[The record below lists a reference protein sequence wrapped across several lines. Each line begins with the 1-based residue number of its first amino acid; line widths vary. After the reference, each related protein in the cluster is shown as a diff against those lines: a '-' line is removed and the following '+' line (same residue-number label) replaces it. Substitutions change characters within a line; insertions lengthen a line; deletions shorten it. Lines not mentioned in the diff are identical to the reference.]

1 MPNHLTAEECQQV
14 LAVTPGQIEDAVLAL
29 AGFTFPE
36 DVNLADPDK
45 AFALRELRL
54 TMEAALKEWK
64 EKEGEVMA
72 RVFPALDAGYVVE
85 TKTQDTLNKEAA
97 IEQQPDFW
105 ENYAYIPAEVAQR
118 MEGRINQRDALRA
131 LYGVD
136 RLPEETVRIQ
146 DVKDFL
152 PVLEGERILNLDAK
166 LVGKAVLLMR
176 EGTLY
181 GHDLR

>member
-1 MPNHLTAEECQQV
+1 MPNQLTAAECRQV
-14 LAVTPGQIEDAVLAL
+14 LAVTHEQIENAIFTL
-29 AGFTFPE
+29 AGIGQQHET
-36 DVNLADPDK
+36 LADPDK
-45 AFALRELRL
+45 AFVLRELRL
-54 TMEAALKEWK
+54 TMEAAVKAWKDKEV
-64 EKEGEVMA
+64 EVLA
-72 RVFPALDAGYVVE
+72 RVAPALDAGYVVE

-97 IEQQPDFW
+97 IEEQPDFW
-105 ENYAYIPAEVAQR
+105 DSYSYIPAEIAQR

-166 LVGKAVLLMR
+166 LVGKAVLLLR
-176 EGTLY
+176 DGALY
-181 GHDLR
+181 GHELK